1 MDIEKVEQKLTN
13 SFEESYSNFKKSA
26 PGTWDNVFSRGYCA
40 ACEYAVELLE
50 DMQNNKVDIPRFV
63 ANWIIEADTAYGVG
77 EEMYNP
83 LEVASII
90 NQKLEAEPE
99 KYKWLSQHS
108 NQKLLLKAL
117 INGFTVEDNEVR
129 VLIKGYDKDLCYLN
143 FDIDDQDF
151 YLDDKL
157 PKYKAKTE
165 FKKEWLADNWPE
177 YEAYNNT
184 GLLEFEEVE
193 DE

>member
-77 EEMYNP
+77 EEMYDP

-108 NQKLLLKAL
+108 NQKMLLKAL
-117 INGFTVEDNEVR
+117 INGFTVEDCGTY

-143 FDIDDQDF
+143 FDIADQDF
-151 YLDDKL
+151 YLDDKTS
-157 PKYKAKTE
+157 KYGTKTTFTE
-165 FKKEWLADNWPE
+165 AWLADNWDK
-177 YEAYNNT
+177 YEDYKNA
-184 GLLEFEEVE
+184 GLLEFEGVE